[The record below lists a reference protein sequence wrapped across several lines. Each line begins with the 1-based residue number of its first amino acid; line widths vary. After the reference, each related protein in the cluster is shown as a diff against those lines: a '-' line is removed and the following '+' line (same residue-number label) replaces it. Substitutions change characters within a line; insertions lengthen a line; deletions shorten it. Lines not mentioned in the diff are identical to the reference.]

1 MSKTR
6 ILILGGGF
14 GGLYAALEFEKHR
27 DPDVEVTLVTKE
39 NFFLFTPMLHE
50 VAASD
55 LDLTNIV
62 SPLRK
67 LLRHVRTFVGDV
79 QSVDLTAK
87 RVTVV
92 HGYTLHAHALDYDH
106 LVLGLGSV
114 TNFYGIPGLA
124 ERALAMKTLNDAIT
138 LRNRLIAHLEEADT
152 ECAKS
157 DRVPLLTFVVAGGGF
172 AGVETM
178 GSINDFIHSA
188 LPYYPNLKPSMIRM
202 VLVHP
207 GEHVLPELGPELG
220 RYADRILSERGI
232 EIHAK
237 SKVVSVTPRDVAL
250 TDGTRV
256 ESFTLVWTAGTSPN
270 PILDKIALPK
280 ERGKIKTAANLAVE
294 GSPGIW
300 AVGDCAFI
308 PDENHPGQCHPPT
321 AQHASR
327 EGVVLARNLLATIK
341 GRPTQDFTFKTLGLL
356 ASIGRRVGV
365 ARIFGFNF
373 SGFTAWWMWRTIYL
387 SKLPRLEKKITVALA
402 WTLDLF
408 FAKDFVQ
415 YLDAD
420 GKPPG
425 SVRPTPDYI
434 PLRDEADCA
443 NPPAGA
449 PGPARI
455 SVRSPAP
462 ITLSFSASAAPN
474 FPRP

>member
-6 ILILGGGF
+6 VLILGAGF
-14 GGLYAALEFEKHR
+14 GGLYAALEFEKRR
-27 DPDVEVTLVTKE
+27 DPDVEITLVAKE

-79 QSVDLTAK
+79 QSVDLQTK

-92 HGYTLHAHALDYDH
+92 HGYTLHAHELEYDH
-106 LVLGLGSV
+106 LVLCLGSV
-114 TNFYGIPGLA
+114 TNFYGIAGLP
-124 ERALAMKTLNDAIT
+124 ECALTMKTLTDAIT
-138 LRNRLIAHLEEADT
+138 LRNRLISHLEEADT

-157 DRVPLLTFVVAGGGF
+157 DRIPLLSFVVAGGGF

-178 GSINDFIHSA
+178 GSINDFVQAA

-207 GEHVLPELGPELG
+207 GEHVLPELGPKLG
-220 RYADRILSERGI
+220 RYASRVLGARGI

-237 SKVVSVTPRDVAL
+237 SKVVAVTPREL
-250 TDGTRV
+250 TLSDGSRI
-256 ESFTLVWTAGTSPN
+256 ECFTLVWTAGTSPN
-270 PILDKIALPK
+270 PILEKINLPK
-280 ERGKIKTAANLAVE
+280 DRGKIKVTATLAVE

-300 AVGDCAFI
+300 AVGDCALI
-308 PDENHPGQCHPPT
+308 PDVRQPGQFQPPT

-327 EGVVLARNLLATIK
+327 EGVVLARNILATIHGK
-341 GRPTQDFTFKTLGLL
+341 PLHEFRFKTLGLL

-365 ARIFGFNF
+365 ARVFGLNF
-373 SGFTAWWMWRTIYL
+373 SGFLAWWMWRTIYL
-387 SKLPRLEKKITVALA
+387 SKLPRLEKKVTVAME

-408 FAKDFVQ
+408 FTKDFVQ
-415 YLDAD
+415 YLSSD
-420 GKPPG
+420 GTPHG
-425 SVRPTPDYI
+425 SVRPAPEYI
-434 PLRDEADCA
+434 PLRNPEACDSA
-443 NPPAGA
+443 ATSTSPLP
-449 PGPARI
+449 RV
-455 SVRSPAP
+455 SVRSEAP
-462 ITLSFSASAAPN
+462 ISLSVTAIDAPDLN
-474 FPRP
+474 RP

>member
-1 MSKTR
+1 MKKTR
-6 ILILGGGF
+6 VLILGGGF

-27 DPDVEVTLVTKE
+27 DPAVEVTLVAQD

-55 LDLTNIV
+55 LDLTTIV

-67 LLRHVRTFVGDV
+67 LLRHVRTFVGEV
-79 QSVDLTAK
+79 QTVDLAAK

-92 HGYTLHAHALDYDH
+92 HGFTQHAHALEYDH

-114 TNFYGIPGLA
+114 TNFYGIAGLA
-124 ERALAMKTLNDAIT
+124 ERALCMKTLHDAIV
-138 LRNRLIAHLEEADT
+138 LRNQLIAHLEEADT

-178 GSINDFIHSA
+178 GSINDFVHSA
-188 LPYYPNLKPSMIRM
+188 LPYYPNLKSSMIRM

-220 RYADRILSERGI
+220 AYADRVLSERGI
-232 EIHAK
+232 EIHPK
-237 SKVVSVTPRDVAL
+237 SKVASVTPREVVL

-270 PILDKIALPK
+270 PIIEKIALPK
-280 ERGKIKTAANLAVE
+280 ERGKIKVSAALAVE
-294 GSPGIW
+294 GTVNIW
-300 AVGDCAFI
+300 ALGDCALI
-308 PDENHPGQCHPPT
+308 PDLAKAGTFHPPT

-327 EGVVLARNLLATIK
+327 EGVVLAQNILAAVY
-341 GRPTQDFTFKTLGLL
+341 GRAQKNFTFKTLGLL

-365 ARIFGFNF
+365 ARVFGFNF

-387 SKLPRLEKKITVALA
+387 SKLPTLQKKISVALA

-415 YLDAD
+415 YLDFSGNPAD
-420 GKPPG
+420 SG
-425 SVRPTPDYI
+425 RPAPDYI
-434 PLRDEADCA
+434 PLREECVALEIA
-443 NPPAGA
+443 PASTGKIVA
-449 PGPARI
+449 VRI
-455 SVRSPAP
+455 TS
-462 ITLSFSASAAPN
+462 
-474 FPRP
+474 

>member
-1 MSKTR
+1 MKKTR
-6 ILILGGGF
+6 VLILGGGF
-14 GGLYAALEFEKHR
+14 GGLYAALEFEKCR
-27 DPDVEVTLVTKE
+27 DPDVEVTLVAQD

-67 LLRHVRTFVGDV
+67 LLRHVRTFVGEV
-79 QSVDLTAK
+79 QTVDLSSK

-92 HGYTLHAHALDYDH
+92 HGFTKHAHALEYDH

-114 TNFYGIPGLA
+114 TNFYGIAGCA
-124 ERALAMKTLNDAIT
+124 ERALCMKTLHDAIV

-178 GSINDFIHSA
+178 GSINDFIHAA
-188 LPYYPNLKPSMIRM
+188 LPYYPNLKAEMIRM

-220 RYADRILSERGI
+220 AYADRVLSARGI
-232 EIHAK
+232 EIHPK
-237 SKVVSVTPRDVAL
+237 SKVTAVTPREVML
-250 TDGTRV
+250 TDGTRL

-270 PILDKIALPK
+270 PILDRIALPK
-280 ERGKIKTAANLAVE
+280 ERGKIKVSAALAVE
-294 GSPGIW
+294 GASGIW
-300 AVGDCAFI
+300 AVGDCALI
-308 PDENHPGQCHPPT
+308 PDVAKAGTFHPPT

-327 EGVVLARNLLATIK
+327 EGVVLAQNILAAVH
-341 GRPTQDFTFKTLGLL
+341 GRTLQNFSFKTLGLL

-365 ARIFGFNF
+365 ARVFGFNF

-387 SKLPRLEKKITVALA
+387 SKLPTLQKKISVALA

-415 YLDAD
+415 YL
-420 GKPPG
+420 GVNGQPQG

-434 PLRDEADCA
+434 PLREECVEPAT
-443 NPPAGA
+443 PPASSGKTVSI
-449 PGPARI
+449 RLT
-455 SVRSPAP
+455 SP
-462 ITLSFSASAAPN
+462 T
-474 FPRP
+474 